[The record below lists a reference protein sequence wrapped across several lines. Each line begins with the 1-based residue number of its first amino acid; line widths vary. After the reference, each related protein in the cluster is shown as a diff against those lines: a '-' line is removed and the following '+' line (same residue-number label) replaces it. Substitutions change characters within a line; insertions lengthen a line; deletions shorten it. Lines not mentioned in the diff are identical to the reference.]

1 MFDIVHW
8 AASAAGFL
16 VAARRSRVAIGSSS
30 DAGEVSG
37 DHGVLQC
44 PNRARDSRTDMT
56 NYSTAIA
63 RQ

>member
-16 VAARRSRVAIGSSS
+16 VAARRSRVAVGSSS

-37 DHGVLQC
+37 DHGVLQLSE
-44 PNRARDSRTDMT
+44 PSPRLEGLT
-56 NYSTAIA
+56 
-63 RQ
+63 